1 MFVVTYSDAVFYA
14 VRVEIKNK
22 GIEDCMLYQVMND
35 GTEIHSMIS
44 NKGYVIGEWPKEIF
58 DIDDK
63 ALIKLL

>member
-1 MFVVTYSDAVFYA
+1 
-14 VRVEIKNK
+14 
-22 GIEDCMLYQVMND
+22 MLYQVMND

-44 NKGYVIGEWPKEIF
+44 NEGYVIGEWPKEIF